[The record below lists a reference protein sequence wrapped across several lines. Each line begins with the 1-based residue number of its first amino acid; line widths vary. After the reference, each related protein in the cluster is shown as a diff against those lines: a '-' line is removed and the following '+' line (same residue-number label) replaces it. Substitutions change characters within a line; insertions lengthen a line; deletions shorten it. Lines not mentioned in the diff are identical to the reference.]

1 MVKTVLITGCSNGG
15 IGQSLAEEFARRG
28 CHVYATAR
36 KVESMSALESID
48 TITRLQLDVTSLES
62 ITKCKS
68 YVESS
73 TGGRLDVLVNNAGIS
88 YTSAAIEMNV
98 DTAREVFEANLFA
111 VMEMNKAF
119 GKMLIAAKGIILST
133 GSVAGLMP
141 NPFGSIYHTSKA
153 ALHMYS
159 DCLRQELAPFGVRV
173 ITAVTGGV
181 QSNIAANAQH
191 RFKLSGDSVYKPVEA
206 DMQARLTTSQHEGT
220 CPRDEYAR
228 DVVLQVLHE
237 APPKRIYKGR
247 FAWTVWFLITF
258 LPYSWT
264 AYIMARRFGMIKFAK
279 MLGN

>member
-1 MVKTVLITGCSNGG
+1 
-15 IGQSLAEEFARRG
+15 
-28 CHVYATAR
+28 
-36 KVESMSALESID
+36 MSALEKID
-48 TITRLQLDVTSLES
+48 TVTRLQLDVTSVES
-62 ITKCKS
+62 IKKCKE
-68 YVESS
+68 YVETS
-73 TGGRLDVLVNNAGIS
+73 TGGRLDILVNNAGIS
-88 YTSAAIEMNV
+88 YTSAAIEMDVN
-98 DTAREVFEANLFA
+98 TAREVFEANVFS

-119 GKMLIAAKGIILST
+119 APLLIKAKGIILST

-141 NPFGSIYHTSKA
+141 NPFGGIYHTSKA

-159 DCLRQELAPFGVRV
+159 DCLRQELEPFGVRV

-191 RFKLSGDSVYKPVEA
+191 RFKLPANSFYAPVEK

-228 DVVLQVLHE
+228 DVVTQVLYEH
-237 APPKRIYKGR
+237 PPRRIYKGR
-247 FAWTVWFLITF
+247 FAWSVWFLITF

-264 AYIMARRFGMIKFAK
+264 SWIMSRRFGMLKFRK